1 LTKFLGETGRTEQ
14 TGKGVQLHADAPP
27 RTARPL
33 PAIKK
38 LSLVPDSIAVSLRTV
53 AKIVAETGDARTMK
67 PIKVL
72 LVEDNA
78 GDIRLTQEALKEGGL
93 TIDLDVARDGME
105 AMSYLRRQG
114 SYSEMPAP
122 DLILLDLNLPKKD
135 GREVLQEAKADPE
148 LRRIPIVVLTTSE
161 AESDV
166 AVTYGLHANC
176 YIKKP
181 VDVDQFIKIVKLL
194 EEFWFT
200 IVKLPSYEMAL

>member
-1 LTKFLGETGRTEQ
+1 
-14 TGKGVQLHADAPP
+14 
-27 RTARPL
+27 
-33 PAIKK
+33 
-38 LSLVPDSIAVSLRTV
+38 
-53 AKIVAETGDARTMK
+53 MK

-72 LVEDNA
+72 LVEDN
-78 GDIRLTQEALKEGGL
+78 RLTQEVLKEEG
-93 TIDLDVARDGME
+93 IIVDLDVVRDGME

-114 SYSEMPAP
+114 SDSEAGAP

-161 AESDV
+161 AESDI

-176 YIKKP
+176 YITKP
-181 VDVDQFIKIVKLL
+181 VYVDQFIKIVRLL

-200 IVKLPSYEMAL
+200 VVKLTSYETAF